1 MRGFPTFLRRALL
14 AMALIV
20 ATAPAVAA
28 QTAAAHELQAAFV
41 INFARFTTW
50 PPMPAGHPLV
60 VCVVGDDRVA
70 DALTAAVRGQE
81 VNGRALVVTP
91 VLARSAIDGCQVLFV
106 GRDET
111 AAMEAALRS
120 ARTRP
125 ILTISNRTGFA
136 RATGIIELFVE
147 GGRMRFSINAQGA
160 NRAGLQISSRLLGLA
175 KEVHGTSRH

>member
-1 MRGFPTFLRRALL
+1 MRLLSTTLRRALL
-14 AMALIV
+14 TIAIAVAL
-20 ATAPAVAA
+20 APAAAA

-60 VCVVGDDRVA
+60 VCVVGNDRVA
-70 DALTAAVRGQE
+70 DALTAAVRGQVVHE
-81 VNGRALVVTP
+81 RTLVVTP
-91 VLARSAIDGCQVLFV
+91 VRARSAIDGCQVLFV

-111 AAMEAALRS
+111 AGMEAALRS

-125 ILTISNRTGFA
+125 ILTVSDRAGFA
-136 RATGIIELFVE
+136 RGTGIIELFVE
-147 GGRMRFSINAQGA
+147 DGRMRFSINAQGA

-175 KEVHGTSRH
+175 KEVHGASRH